1 MAAFDGGAQPYSNT
15 SGTTLHYFGAAAAI
29 ALVAGIGVWSY
40 DLIKRDVSGIPV
52 VRAVEGNMRVLPENP
67 GGEVAAHTGLAVNS
81 VAAEGATAEL
91 GDTLVL
97 APATTD
103 LAEEDLILSPSAEA
117 GEVSPSELVAPAQE
131 EISIVAREDDPTASA
146 VTEALSVNDI
156 EALADEM
163 AAGVEAIDPQAADD
177 VVAPVLAVDGAPVID
192 VIPASV
198 PGVTTSLRP
207 FVRPAGIDIQ
217 AAIQVASNAT
227 PVPETRPAP
236 AAAASI
242 PVGTNLVQLGAFP
255 SEADA
260 SSAWSALQA
269 KFGDYMTDKQLVV
282 QAADSG
288 GNTFY
293 RLRAV
298 GFTDL
303 SDARRF
309 CAALEAGDAD
319 CIPVVVR

>member
-15 SGTTLHYFGAAAAI
+15 SGTTIHYLGAAAAL
-29 ALVAGIGVWSY
+29 ALMAGIGVWSY

-52 VRAVEGNMRVLPENP
+52 VRAAEGDMRVLPENP
-67 GGEVAAHTGLAVNS
+67 GGEVAIHTGLAVNS

-103 LAEEDLILSPSAEA
+103 LAEEDLVLSPRAEA
-117 GEVSPSELVAPAQE
+117 GEVTPAELASPTVE
-131 EISIVAREDDPTASA
+131 EIAIVAREDDPTSA
-146 VTEALSVNDI
+146 AVAEALSLDDI
-156 EALADEM
+156 DALADQL
-163 AAGVEAIDPQAADD
+163 AAGAEPIEQLSTDD
-177 VVAPVLAVDGAPVID
+177 VVPAVLAVDGAPVVDI
-192 VIPASV
+192 ISASI

-207 FVRPAGIDIQ
+207 IVRPAGGAPQ
-217 AAIQVASNAT
+217 ATVQTASLET
-227 PVPETRPAP
+227 TVPTAEPAP
-236 AAAASI
+236 APTI

-255 SEADA
+255 TQGDA
-260 SSAWSALQA
+260 SAAWSALQS

-293 RLRAV
+293 RLRAL
-298 GFTDL
+298 GFSDL